1 MEDVAVEVCM
11 HLIFVYTLPVG
22 RVEFDD
28 LREVSVGEQ
37 ERLEM

>member
-1 MEDVAVEVCM
+1 MAVEVRM
-11 HLIFVYTLPVG
+11 HLIFVYALPVG
-22 RVEFDD
+22 RVELDD